1 MNKEMKMK
9 TFRIG
14 ILGSGNMGR
23 TLGLRWAE
31 AGYEIFFG
39 SQFEHELAT
48 VRQHATVPVSTGS
61 LDEAAGYG
69 DILLFTARGLMPSQL
84 IDKTLAK
91 GKILVD
97 INNFPIPDGFNYPA
111 VEDSL
116 AERAQRDLPDAR
128 VVKAF
133 NNLAMEAYE
142 LPADQLE
149 SLSVSAF
156 IAGDNATAKDDVAQ
170 LARVLGLHP
179 IDVGP
184 LRQAR
189 LLESMGDLIR
199 LLMGGKA
206 GFGPMAHLS
215 MHRLPAASATRL
227 GGRQPS
233 LLDS

>member
-1 MNKEMKMK
+1 MK

-31 AGYEIFFG
+31 LGHKVIFG
-39 SQFEHELAT
+39 SQFDHELTA
-48 VRQHATVPVSTGS
+48 VREYASLPIMTGS
-61 LDEAAGYG
+61 LSEAADYG
-69 DILLFTARGLMPSQL
+69 EILLFTARGLMPSQL
-84 IDKTLAK
+84 IDKNLLK

-97 INNFPIPDGFNYPA
+97 INNFPIPEGFDYPA
-111 VEDSL
+111 VADSL
-116 AERAQRDLPDAR
+116 AERAQRDVPDVR

-142 LPADQLE
+142 LPSEQLVAA
-149 SLSVSAF
+149 SVSAF
-156 IAGDNATAKDDVAQ
+156 IAGDDAAAKEDVAQ
-170 LARVLGLHP
+170 LASAFGLTP

-189 LLESMGDLIR
+189 LLESLGDFIR
-199 LLMGGKA
+199 LLMGGNA
-206 GFGPMAHLS
+206 GLGAMAHLS
-215 MHRLPAASATRL
+215 MHALPTPTTTRL